1 MPLNRTQLATVW
13 LMTPSYPVPADVA
26 AQLHGTSRPGELDGI
41 DALLTVDAD
50 GVPDVCL
57 LSRTELDCTADR
69 IRAVVASS
77 KARRNLAR
85 SDRATLWVWT
95 PTPVYLALAVLR
107 SEEGDGVT
115 GYEFSIIRVLR
126 DELGPGP
133 GREPRR
139 EPGIALVPPR
149 FRVADWLAEAERWD
163 RSAAMLARLSAG

>member
-1 MPLNRTQLATVW
+1 
-13 LMTPSYPVPADVA
+13 MTPPYPVPADVA
-26 AQLHGTSRPGELDGI
+26 TELHGTTRPGELEGI

-69 IRAVVASS
+69 IRMVVASS

-95 PTPVYLALAVLR
+95 PTPVYLALIVVR
-107 SEEGDGVT
+107 SEDGDEVT
-115 GYEFSIIRVLR
+115 GYEFSITRVLR
-126 DELGPGP
+126 DELGARPSGRPGMTN
-133 GREPRR
+133 ES
-139 EPGIALVPPR
+139 GITLVPPR

-163 RSAAMLARLSAG
+163 RSAAMLARLSAD